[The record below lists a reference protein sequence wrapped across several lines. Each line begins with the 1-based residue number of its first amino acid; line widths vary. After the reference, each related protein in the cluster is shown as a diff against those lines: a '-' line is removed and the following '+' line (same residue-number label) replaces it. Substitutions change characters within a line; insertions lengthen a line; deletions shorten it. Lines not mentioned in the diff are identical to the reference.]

1 MLDERGAISAEFAVA
16 LPAVLVVVAVMLAG
30 FKVANSGASDIRA
43 LSDYVLAVSRGESK
57 ALLDEWEGTRLS
69 GYRVTT
75 YIESSSLCAKAVA
88 KVGVARNLK
97 RCVWVG
103 DY

>member
-16 LPAVLVVVAVMLAG
+16 LPAVLVIVAVLLAG

-43 LSDYVLAVSRGESK
+43 LSDYVLAASRGESQ
-57 ALLDEWEGTRLS
+57 AVLDDWVNTRLDA
-69 GYRVTT
+69 YRVTSH
-75 YIESSSLCAKAVA
+75 IEDSSLCATAVA

>member
-1 MLDERGAISAEFAVA
+1 MA
-16 LPAVLVVVAVMLAG
+16 LPAVLIVVAVLLGG
-30 FKVANSGASDIRA
+30 FKVAYSGASDIRA
-43 LSDYVLAVSRGESK
+43 LSDYVLAASRGESQE
-57 ALLDEWEGTRLS
+57 LLDDWAGTRLS

-75 YIESSSLCAKAVA
+75 YIEDSSLCAKAIAEDVL
-88 KVGVARNLK
+88 ARNIK

>member
-1 MLDERGAISAEFAVA
+1 MSAEFAVA
-16 LPAVLVVVAVMLAG
+16 LPAVLVVVAILLAG
-30 FKVANSGASDIRA
+30 FKIANSGASDIRA
-43 LSDYVLAVSRGESK
+43 LSDYVVAASRGENQ
-57 ALLDEWEGTRLS
+57 ALLDEWAKKRLS

-75 YIESSSLCAKAVA
+75 YIEGSSLCATAVA

>member
-75 YIESSSLCAKAVA
+75 YIESSSLCATAVA

>member
-1 MLDERGAISAEFAVA
+1 MA
-16 LPAVLVVVAVMLAG
+16 LPAVLAVVAVLLAG
-30 FKVANSGASDIRA
+30 FKVANSGASDIRS
-43 LSDYVLAVSRGESK
+43 LTSYVVAASRGESQK
-57 ALLDEWEGTRLS
+57 LLDDWAEQHLS

-75 YIESSSLCAKAVA
+75 YIEGSSLCAKAVA
-88 KVGVARNLK
+88 NTGVARMLK